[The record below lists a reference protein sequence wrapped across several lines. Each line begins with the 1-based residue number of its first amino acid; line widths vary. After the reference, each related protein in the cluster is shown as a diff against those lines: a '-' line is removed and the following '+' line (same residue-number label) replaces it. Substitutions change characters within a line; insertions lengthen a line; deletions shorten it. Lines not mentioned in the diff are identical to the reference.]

1 MIPNQLASLLSLR
14 SAFPLADI
22 FLGLGIVGLLVGALL
37 VLGILGYFLTFY
49 RKVEKG
55 RALVRTGGSRAKVI
69 LNGGFVFPVV
79 HRVDHIDISVKRIE
93 IDRTGKNGL
102 ICQDN
107 MRADI
112 KVVFFVRINNV
123 EEDILK
129 VADSIGCVRAS
140 SEPEIRNLFDA
151 KFSEALK
158 TVGKRFMFIQL
169 YEDRDKFR
177 EAILKVIGT
186 DLNGYVLEDAAI
198 DYLEQTPIEML
209 DPDNILDSEG
219 IKKITQLTAEQAK
232 LSNKIQRDKEK
243 IIKQQ
248 DVEAREAILELE
260 RQLKETEARQKREV
274 ETVQFREEAEAAKV
288 KEEERK
294 KSEIA
299 RIAADEELAIADE
312 NKQRQVLVA
321 QRNKERTDGVE
332 LERVERERMIEQ
344 IERERVTQ
352 IKQIEA
358 EKAIEVQRKEIQE
371 VIRERVI
378 VEKSVVEEQQRIKDT
393 EAFAT
398 VEREKK
404 VTVTNAEAA
413 AQESQI
419 QKIKEAEAHKQAA
432 QFKADEDAYTLTTN
446 AEASRQAAKL
456 HAEEKLIIA
465 EAFQAAS
472 EKEAAGKILLAE
484 ATTKDSAAVGIGEAD
499 IIRAKGTAD
508 AEITR
513 AKGTADAE
521 AIRAKGTA
529 DAEAIRQKADAM
541 KLFEEAGQDH
551 EEFKLELDKEKVI
564 ELAQIDVQR
573 QIAEQQAIVIGEAL
587 KHAKIDIVGGE
598 TEFFDRITRAITTGK
613 VVDRTVS
620 NSRVLGDVKETF
632 FNGDPD
638 YFKAQMGT
646 WIEDFGV
653 NTEDVKNL
661 SVSALLAKLVGCADG
676 EKRQR
681 LIGMLGAAER
691 FGLADAKAASF
702 LK

>member
-1 MIPNQLASLLSLR
+1 MTQNLLPAALSRANTL
-14 SAFPLADI
+14 PLAQFGQGI
-22 FLGLGIVGLLVGALL
+22 GIVAIAVIILIAFAFLYLL
-37 VLGILGYFLTFY
+37 LTCY

-55 RALVRTGGSRAKVI
+55 RALVRTGGNHAKVI
-69 LNGGFVFPVV
+69 LNGGFVIPII
-79 HRVDHIDISVKRIE
+79 HRAELIDISVKRIE

-123 EEDILK
+123 EADIIK

-158 TVGKRFMFIQL
+158 TVGKRFLFIQL

-198 DYLEQTPIEML
+198 DYLEQTPIDML

-243 IIKQQ
+243 VIKQQ

-274 ETVQFREEAEAAKV
+274 ETVQFREQAEAAKV
-288 KEEERK
+288 AEEERR

-299 RIAADEELAIADE
+299 RIAADEEVAIAEE

-321 QRNKERTDGVE
+321 LRNKERTDGVE
-332 LERVERERMIEQ
+332 LERVERERMVEQ
-344 IERERVTQ
+344 IERERITQ
-352 IKQIEA
+352 LKQIES
-358 EKAIEVQRKEIQE
+358 EKAVEQQRKEIQE
-371 VIRERVI
+371 VIRERVM
-378 VEKSVVEEQQRIKDT
+378 VEKLVVEEQQKMKDT

-398 VEREKK
+398 AERAKK
-404 VTVTNAEAA
+404 VAVTGAESA
-413 AQESQI
+413 AQENLI
-419 QKIKEAEAHKQAA
+419 QQIKEAEAHKQAA
-432 QFKADEDAYTLTTN
+432 QFKADEDAYAVTTS
-446 AEASRQAAKL
+446 AEASRHAAKMN
-456 HAEEKLIIA
+456 AEERLILA

-472 EKEAAGKILLAE
+472 EKESTGKKILAE
-484 ATTKDSAAVGIGEAD
+484 AITKESAAVGMGEAEVLRAKGEAD
-499 IIRAKGTAD
+499 AG
-508 AEITR
+508 
-513 AKGTADAE
+513 
-521 AIRAKGTA
+521 AIRL
-529 DAEAIRQKADAM
+529 KADAM
-541 KLFEEAGQDH
+541 KLLEEAGQDH
-551 EEFKLELDKEKVI
+551 EEFKLELDKAKTV

-598 TEFFDRITRAITTGK
+598 SEFFDRITRAITTGK
-613 VVDRTVS
+613 VVDRTVA
-620 NSRVLGDVKETF
+620 NSQVLGDVKDTF
-632 FNGDPD
+632 FNGDPE
-638 YFKAQMGT
+638 YFKAQIGT
-646 WIEDFGV
+646 WIQDFGIE
-653 NTEDVKNL
+653 TEDVKNL
-661 SVSALLAKLVGCADG
+661 SVSALLGKLVGSADG

-681 LIGMLGAAER
+681 YDGADPVGVGTRAE
-691 FGLADAKAASF
+691 A
-702 LK
+702 